1 MTDHVYWILELDIND
16 GQTENFKTLMAE
28 MIAATK
34 QDEPGALDYQ
44 WSVTPDGKTV
54 HILEKYEDSAA
65 TLVHMGNFGSKFAG
79 RFMKVFT
86 PKKFTL
92 YGAPNADVMAA
103 LGPMGP
109 VTMSSAG
116 GFTR

>member
-16 GQTENFKTLMAE
+16 GQMEEMKTLMAE
-28 MIAATK
+28 MVSATL

-44 WSVTPDGKTV
+44 WSLTPNGKTC
-54 HILEKYEDSAA
+54 HILERYADSAA

-92 YGAPNADVMAA
+92 YGAPNPDVIAA

-109 VTMSSAG
+109 IEMSSIG

>member
-1 MTDHVYWILELDIND
+1 MTDHVYWILELDVNE
-16 GQTENFKTLMAE
+16 GQMANMKALMAD
-28 MIAATK
+28 MVAATS

-44 WSVTPDGKTV
+44 WSLTADEKTC
-54 HILEKYEDSAA
+54 HIFERYKNSAA

-79 RFMKVFT
+79 TFMKVFT

-92 YGAPNADVMAA
+92 YGSPTPDVMAA

-109 VTMSSAG
+109 VEMSSIG